1 MCFHLFKTS
10 LQRNGGQLLAKYAD
24 CLIEFQISKCN
35 AAKYCRKH
43 RRGTMHCPTEEWGP
57 QPPCMK
63 AYAVHAASAHHIN
76 RLGESSVHC
85 ATWNHSVSNVNF
97 ARRKQVRPTVSTM
110 SAGEAASDRLPLSS
124 KWRSIF
130 GEFLD
135 RTFGGRTT
143 GVGGSPRPS
152 QPQIQPTHQRRQDQG
167 RSCTSRRTTA

>member
-43 RRGTMHCPTEEWGP
+43 RRGTMHCPTEGHSLPAWRHTLSTR
-57 QPPCMK
+57 Q
-63 AYAVHAASAHHIN
+63 VHIT
-76 RLGESSVHC
+76 L
-85 ATWNHSVSNVNF
+85 TDSVS
-97 ARRKQVRPTVSTM
+97 RRCTVQRETIALVMLISHAGSRYVQVSTM